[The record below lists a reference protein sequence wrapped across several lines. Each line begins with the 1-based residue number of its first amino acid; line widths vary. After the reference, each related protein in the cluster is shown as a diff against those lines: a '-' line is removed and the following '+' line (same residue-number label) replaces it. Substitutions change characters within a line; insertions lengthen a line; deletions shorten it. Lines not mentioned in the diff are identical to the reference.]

1 MKGFGGSK
9 RANLHGMVT
18 VQQVVDYALSYPA
31 VTTQCIGIDSPM
43 AFAQQA
49 VAAALNAKPMS
60 VEERNKFLALIQARG
75 GAEYAAFL
83 KEGYN
88 DGGVLLASRGSRSWR
103 IASLVCAR
111 SSSLQLRSRA

>member
-1 MKGFGGSK
+1 MQEKGIAAIGMKGFGGSK

-31 VTTQCIGIDSPM
+31 VTTQCIGIDSM
-43 AFAQQA
+43 TFAQQA

-60 VEERNKFLALIQARG
+60 IEERNKFIASIEARG

-83 KEGYN
+83 KEGYS
-88 DGGVLLASRGSRSWR
+88 DGACCVA
-103 IASLVCAR
+103 
-111 SSSLQLRSRA
+111 